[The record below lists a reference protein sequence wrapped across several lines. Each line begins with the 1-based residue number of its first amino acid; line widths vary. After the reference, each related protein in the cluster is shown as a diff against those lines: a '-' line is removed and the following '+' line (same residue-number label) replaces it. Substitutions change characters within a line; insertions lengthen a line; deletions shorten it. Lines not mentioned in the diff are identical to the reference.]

1 MQHQW
6 NSARLNGKF
15 RGFAR
20 IGLFMLFLLLVSVV
34 VIPLSAQEA
43 PPEISVTD
51 INRTTELAWFQ
62 YVRNGRHPELTMIL
76 FDAPVMGYNPFNP
89 VGAEASLEQL
99 IADEAALQTALNLT
113 FSEWLVI
120 AEDDLVGF
128 YGFQTGEFTGEYFG
142 TPPTGAQTSGVLM
155 GIDRMVD
162 GRITETRGSWDQAGF
177 MEFLGWSSVD
187 YPDHESTAWGL
198 TLGTTSSTP
207 ADHHAVLDALYA
219 NYCAGC
225 APDFA
230 LLYAEDVVVHD
241 YLRTFDG
248 QPTLSAQIGVLNQL
262 ADLQVD
268 STLAVCEGDLC
279 VSYATLSFTMADQP
293 TLLVWASVH
302 RFVDGKIAEE
312 WWQYDNSVLW
322 AATAWT
328 E

>member
-76 FDAPVMGYNPFNP
+76 FDAPVMGYSPFNP

-128 YGFQTGEFTGEYFG
+128 YGFQTGEFT
-142 TPPTGAQTSGVLM
+142 L
-155 GIDRMVD
+155 
-162 GRITETRGSWDQAGF
+162 
-177 MEFLGWSSVD
+177 SV
-187 YPDHESTAWGL
+187 SA
-198 TLGTTSSTP
+198 
-207 ADHHAVLDALYA
+207 
-219 NYCAGC
+219 
-225 APDFA
+225 
-230 LLYAEDVVVHD
+230 AE
-241 YLRTFDG
+241 
-248 QPTLSAQIGVLNQL
+248 
-262 ADLQVD
+262 
-268 STLAVCEGDLC
+268 
-279 VSYATLSFTMADQP
+279 
-293 TLLVWASVH
+293 
-302 RFVDGKIAEE
+302 
-312 WWQYDNSVLW
+312 
-322 AATAWT
+322 
-328 E
+328 